1 MIKCIVMF
9 SGGLDSTITVHLMKS
24 MGFDVLAL
32 HFVLP
37 FYSAVGNSHAEIKE
51 KALRLSVPLRIE
63 EEGDDYMAMFKDPH
77 FGYGKNMN
85 PCIDC
90 RIHRLRKAAIIMEQ
104 ESASFIATG
113 EVLGQRP
120 MSQHKNSLNAIE
132 KRSGLRGLLLRP
144 LSAKLLNPTVP
155 EEKGWVKRESLLSW
169 WGRGRKDQIAYA
181 QQHGLAIAMPAG
193 GCLLTHVDTAKR
205 FDDLQ
210 KYIPE
215 FSLSDFKLI
224 AYGRHFRFGP
234 SARLIVART
243 DAENIAL
250 EKLVRPDDHFFI
262 MTDVLGPLGI
272 LRGTCSSDDVQR
284 ACGIVARYSKAR
296 VQPQVNVTVTH
307 KETASILNVKPAIDA
322 DCVACRV

>member
-9 SGGLDSTITVHLMKS
+9 SGGLDSTITVHLCKS
-24 MGFDVLAL
+24 MGLDVLAL

-37 FYSAVGNSHAEIKE
+37 FYSAVENFHDEIKE

-63 EEGDDYMAMFKDPH
+63 EEGEDYMAMFKDPH
-77 FGYGKNMN
+77 FGYGKNVN

-90 RIHRLRKAAIIMEQ
+90 RIHRLRKAAVIMER
-104 ESASFIATG
+104 EGASFIATG

-144 LSAKLLNPTVP
+144 LSAKLLNPTIP
-155 EEKGWVKRESLLSW
+155 EEKGWVRRESLLAW
-169 WGRGRKDQIAYA
+169 RGRGRKDQIAYA
-181 QQHGLAIAMPAG
+181 TRHGLEITMPAG
-193 GCLLTHVDTAKR
+193 GCLLTHTDTAKR
-205 FDDLQ
+205 FVDLQ
-210 KYIPE
+210 QYNHE
-215 FSLSDFKLI
+215 FSLSDFRLI

-250 EKLVRPDDHFFI
+250 EKLVQPDDHFFI

-284 ACGIVARYSKAR
+284 ASGIVARYSKAR
-296 VQPQVNVTVTH
+296 MQPQVNMTVTH
-307 KETASILNVKPAIDA
+307 KETISILNVKPAIDA

>member
-9 SGGLDSTITVHLMKS
+9 SGGLDSTIAVHLMKS

-37 FYSAVGNSHAEIKE
+37 FYSEVGNSHDEIKE
-51 KALRLSVPLRIE
+51 KAMRLSVPLRIE
-63 EEGDDYMAMFKDPH
+63 EEGEDYMAMFKDPH

-90 RIHRLRKAAIIMEQ
+90 RIHRLRKAAVIMER
-104 ESASFIATG
+104 EGVSFIATG

-144 LSAKLLNPTVP
+144 LSAKLLNPTIP
-155 EEKGWVKRESLLSW
+155 EEKGWVRRESLLAW

-181 QQHGLAIAMPAG
+181 KQHGLEITMPAG
-193 GCLLTHVDTAKR
+193 GCLLTHADTGKR
-205 FDDLQ
+205 FADLQ

-224 AYGRHFRFGP
+224 AYGRHFRLNP
-234 SARLIVART
+234 SARLIVARN
-243 DAENIAL
+243 DNENMAL
-250 EKLVRPDDHFFI
+250 EKLVQTKDHFFI

-272 LRGTCSSDDVQR
+272 LRGTCSTDDIQK

-296 VQPQVNVTVTH
+296 MQPQVNVTVTH
-307 KETASILNVKPAIDA
+307 KETTSILNVKPAADA
-322 DCVACRV
+322 DCIACRV